1 MAKSDKRFDDKLA
14 KLEEGIKEEQAKTKP
29 KKKEKEMK
37 NLKENSTLK
46 TIVTVTLTLIAVA
59 TIAASF
65 LAGMNYQKGLEADK
79 NEAVSQAIE
88 LKLEAVEQ

>member
-46 TIVTVTLTLIAVA
+46 TINCSFVTI
-59 TIAASF
+59 S
-65 LAGMNYQKGLEADK
+65 Y
-79 NEAVSQAIE
+79 
-88 LKLEAVEQ
+88 